1 MMYKDDY
8 FQEWIDEDEHN
19 KEVEQHEKAAEMIDK
34 GKRVKLVKHWWGW
47 TVTEVKEFGVTS

>member
-1 MMYKDDY
+1 MYKDDY